1 MAAWNSET
9 VCMEELEYSSVP
21 RGINL
26 VGTPYLSSRFFGIM
40 AGRFS
45 RAYIISPKKS
55 RLQNIHANALSTDQ
69 FTWKLRVI

>member
-45 RAYIISPKKS
+45 RAYIHSSRPK
-55 RLQNIHANALSTDQ
+55 NHAYKTSTL
-69 FTWKLRVI
+69 THYRSVHLKIAA

>member
-26 VGTPYLSSRFFGIM
+26 VGTPYLSSRFFGMM
-40 AGRFS
+40 AGRVS
-45 RAYIISPKKS
+45 RAYIHRPKNHAS
-55 RLQNIHANALSTDQ
+55 TNHANALQISSPENCS
-69 FTWKLRVI
+69 VI